1 MSMDKHVSELL
12 NAEKEVAVKI
22 NKAND
27 DKNGLMKDIN
37 TKVHL
42 VIEDY
47 KVEKEEA
54 YRLEVE
60 NVSFGLSNTLCIV

>member
-1 MSMDKHVSELL
+1 MDKHVSELL